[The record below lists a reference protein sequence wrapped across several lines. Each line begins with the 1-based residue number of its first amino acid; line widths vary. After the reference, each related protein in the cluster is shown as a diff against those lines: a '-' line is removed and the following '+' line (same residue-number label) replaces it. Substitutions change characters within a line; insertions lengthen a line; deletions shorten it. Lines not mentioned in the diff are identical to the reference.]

1 MKESNDNT
9 SDNELWD
16 LVKQSTRELNI
27 NNSKTKF
34 FSEKIKNKPSENKKL
49 NHVDANFR
57 KVNTNANKKSSENK
71 KPVNLSN
78 ENKTLGVNRSNIK
91 KMRAGNLNINS
102 KLDLHGYKI
111 KEAEIVFTNFIKDNY
126 YTNKRNL
133 LVISGKGNQ
142 GKGKIK
148 QSIPIW
154 LNNSPLLEMV
164 YIYSSA
170 ALKDGGDGA
179 FYICLRK
186 TYN

>member
-1 MKESNDNT
+1 MKKPNENI
-9 SDNELWD
+9 SDNGLWE
-16 LVKQSTRELNI
+16 LVKQSTKELNI
-27 NNSKTKF
+27 NINKNTRAFPEKTKR
-34 FSEKIKNKPSENKKL
+34 ETIENKEPK
-49 NHVDANFR
+49 HIDTNFR
-57 KVNTNANKKSSENK
+57 KPSTNVKKPNNNK
-71 KPVNLSN
+71 KPINISS
-78 ENKTLGVNRSNIK
+78 EKKTLGVNRKSIK

-102 KLDLHGYKI
+102 RLDLHGYKI
-111 KEAEIVFTNFIKDNY
+111 KEAEIVFTKFIKDNY
-126 YTNKRNL
+126 YLNKRNL
-133 LVISGKGNQ
+133 LVISGKGSQ

-186 TYN
+186 TNN